1 MAPGLSKLTD
11 WLVNWITCI
20 INAYSLTAESNE
32 PMASTHT
39 RDRDITRAAILA
51 AAEQEFARHGL
62 ESARTEEI
70 AERSGVTKGMIY
82 HYFGS
87 KEKLY
92 EAALEQVFA
101 PLLISFQQFA
111 APETPPTEALQGI
124 VRRILELTA
133 RKPGVP
139 AMLFFEIIQNRGAYY
154 DKIGFP
160 SLYHVLA
167 SILERGCEQKI
178 FRPLDAWHAAINIVG
193 ACCFYYCAAQR
204 LQSVWP
210 GAVKPLNPEMVE
222 QHQKEALS
230 LVMAGVQA

>member
-1 MAPGLSKLTD
+1 M
-11 WLVNWITCI
+11 
-20 INAYSLTAESNE
+20 
-32 PMASTHT
+32 MASPTSSPRRAATVHI
-39 RDRDITRAAILA
+39 RDREMTRAAILA

-111 APETPPTEALQGI
+111 APETAPAEALEGI
-124 VRRILELTA
+124 VRRILEVTA

-139 AMLFFEIIQNRGAYY
+139 AMLFFEIIQNHGAYY
-154 DKIGFP
+154 EKIGFP

-167 SILERGCEQKI
+167 AILQRGCEQKI
-178 FRPLDAWHAAINIVG
+178 FRPLDAWHTAINIVG

-204 LQSVWP
+204 LQSLWP
-210 GAVKPLNPEMVE
+210 GNLRPLSSEMIVH
-222 QHQKEALS
+222 HQEEAIS
-230 LVMAGVQA
+230 LVMAGVRASSSKT

>member
-1 MAPGLSKLTD
+1 MQRRALRGRKP
-11 WLVNWITCI
+11 VV
-20 INAYSLTAESNE
+20 A
-32 PMASTHT
+32 HT
-39 RDRDITRAAILA
+39 RDRKLTRAAILD
-51 AAEQEFARHGL
+51 AAEREFAEHGL

-70 AERSGVTKGMIY
+70 AARSGVTKGMIY

-101 PLLISFQQFA
+101 PLLISLQQFA
-111 APETPPTEALQGI
+111 APDADPREALDGI

-133 RKPGVP
+133 EKPGVP

-154 DKIGFP
+154 EKIGFP

-167 SILERGCEQKI
+167 TILETGRKRGVFK
-178 FRPLDAWHAAINIVG
+178 PLDAWHTAINIVG

-204 LQSVWP
+204 LQPIWS
-210 GAVKPLNPEMVE
+210 GNAKPLSPEMMKL
-222 QHQKEALS
+222 HAAEAIRLITG
-230 LVMAGVQA
+230 GVRA

>member
-1 MAPGLSKLTD
+1 MSPSDWKVDENIMPTLSP
-11 WLVNWITCI
+11 VR
-20 INAYSLTAESNE
+20 ARPSA
-32 PMASTHT
+32 T
-39 RDRDITRAAILA
+39 RDRDVTRAAILG

-70 AERSGVTKGMIY
+70 AARSGVTKGMIY

-101 PLLISFQQFA
+101 PLLMSLQQFA
-111 APETPPTEALQGI
+111 APELAPEKALEGVI
-124 VRRILELTA
+124 RRILDLTS

-154 DKIGFP
+154 QKIGFP

-167 SILERGCEQKI
+167 TILESGRKQKV
-178 FRPLDAWHAAINIVG
+178 FRHLDAWHTAVNIVG

-204 LQSVWP
+204 LEPIWP
-210 GAVKPLNPEMVE
+210 GNEKPLNPEMME
-222 QHQKEALS
+222 LHGEEAIRLIMS
-230 LVMAGVQA
+230 GIRAD